1 MALTLARGSYEQL
14 NKHNNTSE
22 GFSRKQIYFPFALGG
37 RFVHFKPKGDELALG
52 ILVLLTLPHA
62 NSTKIY
68 LLIKI
73 MFTLFYHTSSDSHT
87 IFML

>member
-1 MALTLARGSYEQL
+1 MAVTLAGGSYEQL

-52 ILVLLTLPHA
+52 ILDLLNLPHA
-62 NSTKIY
+62 NPSKIY

-73 MFTLFYHTSSDSHT
+73 ISP
-87 IFML
+87 